1 MLSFPAPS
9 DDVMAQSSRIKKV
22 LEYRRE
28 AMVRVSY
35 KGVSLEVTPGL
46 ASAKAAVEFGMPVA
60 VMQRDIELAYG
71 QHLKWERFRTFC
83 AEDGIDPL
91 TCERDDGDTVGVY
104 QPDAMGY
111 PTLVL
116 RKDKDG
122 NFLD

>member
-1 MLSFPAPS
+1 MLTFPKPS
-9 DDVMAQSSRIKKV
+9 EHALSQEREIRGV

-28 AMVRVSY
+28 AVVEVTY
-35 KGVSLEVTPGL
+35 KGVRLEVTPGL
-46 ASAKAAVEFGMPVA
+46 EAARAAIQFGMPVA
-60 VMQRDIELAYG
+60 VEQGDISRAYR
-71 QHLKWERFRTFC
+71 QHLRWERFRAFC
-83 AEDGIDPL
+83 VEDGIDL
-91 TCERDDGDTVGVY
+91 ETCERDDGDTIGIY

>member
-1 MLSFPAPS
+1 MLIFPKPS
-9 DDVMAQSSRIKKV
+9 KDVMAQKTRARKV

-28 AMVRVSY
+28 AMVQVSY

-46 ASAKAAVEFGMPVA
+46 ASAKAAVEFGMGVA
-60 VMQRDIELAYG
+60 VMQRDIELAYAH
-71 QHLKWERFRTFC
+71 HLKWERFRTFC

>member
-1 MLSFPAPS
+1 MLTFPAPS
-9 DDVMAQSSRIKKV
+9 DDVMAQSSKIKKV

-28 AMVRVSY
+28 AMVQVSY
-35 KGVSLEVTPGL
+35 KGVSLKVTPGL

-83 AEDGIDPL
+83 AEDGIDPI
-91 TCERDDGDTVGVY
+91 TCERDDGDTVGIY

>member
-9 DDVMAQSSRIKKV
+9 ANVMAQGSKIKKV

-28 AMVRVSY
+28 AMVQASY

-71 QHLKWERFRTFC
+71 QHLKWERFRAFC
-83 AEDGIDPL
+83 AEDGIDPI
-91 TCERDDGDTVGVY
+91 TCERDDGDTVGIY